1 MVGCTLIT
9 VLLFG
14 AVPAAAADLTVA
26 QQVAKLKLGR
36 KIKVELNNSETVKGR
51 MGSATADQF
60 ILEPDSAAHGA
71 ARTIRFVDARSVKS
85 DGMTTSGKW
94 IMWVIIVF
102 AGLGI
107 VGSRV

>member
-1 MVGCTLIT
+1 MAGCTLIT
-9 VLLFG
+9 VLIFG
-14 AVPAAAADLTVA
+14 GVPAAAADLTVA
-26 QQVAKLKLGR
+26 QQVATLKLGR

-60 ILEPDSAAHGA
+60 ILEPDNAAHGA
-71 ARTIRFVDARSVKS
+71 ARTIQFVDARSVKS